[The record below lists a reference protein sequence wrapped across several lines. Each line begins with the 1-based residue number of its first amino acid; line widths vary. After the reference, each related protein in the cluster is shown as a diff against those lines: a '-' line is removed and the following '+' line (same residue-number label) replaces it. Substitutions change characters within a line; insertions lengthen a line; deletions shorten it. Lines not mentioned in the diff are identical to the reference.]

1 MEKAE
6 ETVTESQT
14 QDEEPEATAKEIAM
28 AKMLEDMQNDY
39 NKLKEE
45 LKKVKI
51 DNETL
56 SLKMGLRAPEEDPL
70 RSYSKY
76 GKER

>member
-1 MEKAE
+1 MDNQEDN
-6 ETVTESQT
+6 VTET
-14 QDEEPEATAKEIAM
+14 QDEETEATAKEIAM
-28 AKMLEDMQNDY
+28 AKMIEDMQNEY
-39 NKLKEE
+39 NKIKEE

-56 SLKMGLRAPEEDPL
+56 SLKMGLTTPEEDPL

>member
-1 MEKAE
+1 MENQE
-6 ETVTESQT
+6 DNVTKT

-28 AKMLEDMQNDY
+28 SQMLEDLQKEYD
-39 NKLKEE
+39 KIKEE

-56 SLKMGLRAPEEDPL
+56 SLKMGLRTPEEDPL